1 MAFEW
6 LNEDSRKFLSH
17 SYVLPGQ
24 TVESR
29 IMDIAKAAEKLLNYP
44 GFADKFY
51 DYMGKGYYSLSSP
64 VWANFGNDRGLPISC
79 NGVLVEDDMGSIFGK
94 LGEVGIQTK
103 HGAGTSGYFGKL
115 RPRGAPIKDNG
126 HSDGPVQFLNLF
138 ETATNVV
145 SQGSVR
151 RGAFAAYLNIDHPD
165 IEEFLNIREVGH
177 SIQNMSLGVTIPDWW
192 MEEMIEEENLV
203 KEKKLLT
210 KNAQKLNLWAKI
222 LRKRKETGYPYL
234 FFSDTVNDNKPQV
247 LKDKNIPIWASNLCM
262 TGDQRV
268 VTSKGLLTAEEL
280 YHSGESLTLFD
291 GEKSVKSSPM
301 YLRSTNEKVYKITL
315 ANGMTHKVT
324 SDHKVVVRVDRSI
337 VMKKVSELTIG
348 DTIAIQTNK
357 GLFGTYH
364 NPKLAF
370 LLGLYQGDGTQT
382 TENIH
387 FDIWEKDFDLV
398 SEVENSVA
406 YLSKNIDDRFPQY
419 TGSRAKLSPRAKN
432 QNVRD
437 CSDKKIRIT
446 STIFKKCYGFEKG
459 SVPSWIWE
467 ADEETIWQY
476 IRGLLY
482 SDGTVG
488 VNEAAKGNPIQLN
501 LASIDYKFLEE
512 VQLIF
517 RNLGLSANIHLLR
530 KGGPRHL
537 PDSNGDL
544 KLYDTKDCFRLVVG
558 NKNDSLVV
566 EQNTGFLSRKNCIF
580 ENRDYRDN
588 TKKSSAIL
596 SIEYVGEEPVYCPT
610 VETDEHIFVANGV
623 ITGNCSEIMLPSSEE
638 WSFVCNLSSL
648 NLLKWNEW
656 KDTDAVEVLTYFLD
670 AVMSEY
676 IKKTK
681 DIPHMGPAYKFAK
694 TWRALGI
701 GQLGWHSFLQANSIA
716 FESFE
721 AISYA
726 TRISKFI
733 DEKTLEASKEMAQRY
748 GEPEGLV
755 GYGVRNL
762 TRCAVAPTTSSS
774 FALGQ
779 VSPSIEP
786 LPSNYFNKVLAK
798 GNYTWRNP
806 ELAKVLEKYN
816 QNTEETW
823 DDIRDHRGSVQHLDY
838 LTEHEKNVFKTFEE
852 IVPLVIIQQA
862 AARQKYI
869 DQAQSLNLMIPH
881 DTPIKDINSLIK
893 EAWKLRVKTLYY
905 QRSSNPSQEL
915 VRNILNCVACEA

>member
-29 IMDIAKAAEKLLNYP
+29 IMDIAKAAEKILNYP

-115 RPRGAPIKDNG
+115 RGRGAPIKDNG
-126 HSDGPVQFLNLF
+126 HSDGPVQFLNLY

-203 KEKKLLT
+203 KDKKLLT

-247 LKDKNIPIWASNLCM
+247 LKDKNIPIWASNLCVK
-262 TGDQRV
+262 GD
-268 VTSKGLLTAEEL
+268 T
-280 YHSGESLTLFD
+280 
-291 GEKSVKSSPM
+291 
-301 YLRSTNEKVYKITL
+301 KITVMFDHGNEEVISIAEFVNRFKYDINSPIFVKTEHGFKL
-315 ANGMTHKVT
+315 VT
-324 SDHKVVVRVDRSI
+324 AAAQTGTAKTLIQITDKITGKNVECTPDHQIFTKNRGW
-337 VMKKVSELTIG
+337 VMAKEITL
-348 DTIAIQTNK
+348 DDAI
-357 GLFGTYH
+357 LI
-364 NPKLAF
+364 
-370 LLGLYQGDGTQT
+370 DGN
-382 TENIH
+382 E
-387 FDIWEKDFDLV
+387 
-398 SEVENSVA
+398 
-406 YLSKNIDDRFPQY
+406 
-419 TGSRAKLSPRAKN
+419 
-432 QNVRD
+432 
-437 CSDKKIRIT
+437 T
-446 STIFKKCYGFEKG
+446 S
-459 SVPSWIWE
+459 S
-467 ADEETIWQY
+467 
-476 IRGLLY
+476 
-482 SDGTVG
+482 
-488 VNEAAKGNPIQLN
+488 IQL
-501 LASIDYKFLEE
+501 DYVMYIPE
-512 VQLIF
+512 I
-517 RNLGLSANIHLLR
+517 
-530 KGGPRHL
+530 
-537 PDSNGDL
+537 
-544 KLYDTKDCFRLVVG
+544 
-558 NKNDSLVV
+558 
-566 EQNTGFLSRKNCIF
+566 
-580 ENRDYRDN
+580 
-588 TKKSSAIL
+588 
-596 SIEYVGEEPVYCPT
+596 PVYDIT
-610 VETDEHIFVANGV
+610 VPDTSSFFANDILV
-623 ITGNCSEIMLPSSEE
+623 HNCSEIMLPSSEE

-656 KDTDAVEVLTYFLD
+656 KDTDAVETLTYFLD

-676 IKKTK
+676 IKKTR

-694 TWRALGI
+694 TWRALGV
-701 GQLGWHSFLQANSIA
+701 GQLGWHSFLQANNIA

-762 TRCAVAPTTSSS
+762 TRCAIAPTTSCVVPETKFLDDIGSVMDYYQ
-774 FALGQ
+774 FCEKGGLDLEEIM
-779 VSPSIEP
+779 SITVEFE
-786 LPSNYFNKVLAK
+786 NGTIKKFKHD
-798 GNYTWRNP
+798 
-806 ELAKVLEKYN
+806 ELV
-816 QNTEETW
+816 NTENGPKMAYLITE
-823 DDIRDHRGSVQHLDY
+823 DD
-838 LTEHEKNVFKTFEE
+838 E
-852 IVPLVIIQQA
+852 IIV
-862 AARQKYI
+862 
-869 DQAQSLNLMIPH
+869 
-881 DTPIKDINSLIK
+881 
-893 EAWKLRVKTLYY
+893 
-905 QRSSNPSQEL
+905 
-915 VRNILNCVACEA
+915 